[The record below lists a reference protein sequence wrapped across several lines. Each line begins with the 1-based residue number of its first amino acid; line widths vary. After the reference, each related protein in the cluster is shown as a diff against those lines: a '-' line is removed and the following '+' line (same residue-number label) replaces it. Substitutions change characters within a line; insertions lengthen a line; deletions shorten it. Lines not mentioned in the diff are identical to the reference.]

1 MVFSRL
7 SVASLGAG
15 FVVLCG
21 CFSPDPPTGA
31 TATDGTGSGSTSDP
45 GTTQTTPGTSP
56 TETSTTG
63 PSTTDPTGTSNPSG
77 ETDPTDSTGEPDT
90 TPPTVEDFDVSP
102 TVVDEARFV
111 QLSATVTDD
120 VAVDRVEFLQGE
132 EVIGTATEEPY
143 EIAWKIKTQDQDGDY
158 QVRCVAFDTSEN
170 STDSMSLAVGVD
182 LPARGTLVWDEV
194 VDGSTGF
201 FEYGR
206 AIVPTETGGA
216 LVAGGKE
223 IRDFALSVNTP
234 DIWLRE
240 YSGGGTESWTTT
252 NNATSYA
259 HDGSEAIAVDPM
271 GFIIVAG
278 WTRPGDAQG
287 SPIGTRNVRVIK
299 YAPGGQ
305 SIDWDREYG
314 ENDEGWAA
322 YGVGT
327 DDAGRVYVGGV
338 ANNNVWVAR
347 LAEDDGAI
355 EFEDT
360 FNSVDGA
367 SRVNGLAADGDGN
380 FVVAGEAAGDVWIR
394 RYNADESV
402 DWTET
407 VDGPDQAA
415 DRGLGVAIGP
425 DGDVGVIGQFS
436 GLPFDQSIWFARYDV
451 DGNLQWSQTR
461 NPGAD
466 EGEGRAIAFDA
477 EGEVVV
483 TGMVEEVHNGIDIW
497 IARYS
502 ADGESVLWETTY
514 NGSSVANGSDDYGYG
529 IAVDEVGYV
538 YVTGST
544 HQYNMPVEP
553 GWDADWNSAIWTR
566 KYTP

>member
-1 MVFSRL
+1 MVSSRL
-7 SVASLGAG
+7 DVVSLCAG
-15 FVVLCG
+15 FVLLGG
-21 CFSPDPPTGA
+21 CFSPDRPSGA
-31 TATDGTGSGSTSDP
+31 TATDGTDDGSSSGPGSTE
-45 GTTQTTPGTSP
+45 TTPGTS
-56 TETSTTG
+56 TVGTDTSG
-63 PSTTDPTGTSNPSG
+63 PSTTDPTSGTNPTG
-77 ETDPTDSTGEPDT
+77 DTDPTGDPDT
-90 TPPTVEDFDVSP
+90 TPPAIDAFDVSP

-120 VAVDRVEFLQGE
+120 VAVDRVEFFQGDE
-132 EVIGTATEEPY
+132 LIATASEEPY
-143 EIAWKIKTQDQDGDY
+143 EVQWKIKTEEQDGDY
-158 QVRCVAFDTSEN
+158 QVRCVAYDTSEN
-170 STDSMSLAVGVD
+170 SAESMNLAVGID
-182 LPARGTLVWDEV
+182 LPARGTLVWHDV
-194 VDGSTGF
+194 VDASSGF
-201 FEYGR
+201 FESGR
-206 AIVPTETGGA
+206 AIAPTETGGA
-216 LVAGGKE
+216 LVAGSKD
-223 IRDFALSVNTP
+223 IRDLGLSVNTP

-240 YSGGGTESWTTT
+240 YSSGGTESWTVT
-252 NNATSYA
+252 NNAAGLA
-259 HDGSEAIAVDPM
+259 HDGAEAIAVDPM

-278 WTRPGDAQG
+278 WTRPGDNLG
-287 SPIGTRNVRVIK
+287 TPTGTRNVRVIK

-314 ENDEGWAA
+314 EAAVGWAA
-322 YGVGT
+322 FGVGT

-338 ANNNVWVAR
+338 ANDDVWVAR

-360 FNSVDGA
+360 FTSVDGP
-367 SRVNGLAADGDGN
+367 SRVNALAADGDGN

-394 RYNADESV
+394 RYNADESI

-407 VDGPDQAA
+407 VDGPDQAG

-436 GLPFDQSIWFARYDV
+436 GVPFDLSLWFARYDV
-451 DGNLQWSQTR
+451 DGNLLWSQTR

-483 TGMVEEVHNGIDIW
+483 TGMVEETHNGLDIW

-502 ADGESVLWETTY
+502 ADGQTVLWETTY
-514 NGSSVANGSDDYGYG
+514 NGSTVANGSDDYGHG

-544 HQYNMPVEP
+544 HQYNMPAEP
-553 GWDADWNSAIWTR
+553 GWDSDWNSAIWTR
-566 KYTP
+566 KFTP